1 MGWDLMYFDERKKV
15 LFVIGIES
23 ELDSFIKKKVN
34 MNPENIFILQSY
46 GPVISQPFG
55 DQMRDILIS
64 VYRENVDEIV
74 VVASK
79 EDQKNDGDIL
89 NKIIEKK
96 ELQENIQM
104 IDYLLKN
111 GQTPYPEGPISDWMV
126 GGKTVTED
134 VQNSIKVIRNHPL
147 MPPHVKVR
155 GLLLENENEEQTE
168 IEAS

>member
-1 MGWDLMYFDERKKV
+1 MYIDEKKKV
-15 LFVIGIES
+15 LFVIGMET

-34 MNPENIFILQSY
+34 INPENSMILQSY

-55 DQMRDILIS
+55 DLMRDIIIS
-64 VYRENVDEIV
+64 VYQENMDEVV

-79 EDQKNDGDIL
+79 EVQKNDGDIL
-89 NKIIEKK
+89 NKIVEKK

-104 IDYLLKN
+104 INYLLEN
-111 GQTPYPEGPISDWMV
+111 GESPYPEGTISEWIE
-126 GGKTVTED
+126 GGKTLTED
-134 VQNSIKVIRNHPL
+134 VQNSVNVIRNHPL

-155 GLLLENENEEQTE
+155 GIFIEKENDKQSD